1 MYQQVVVEV
10 EDNVLLLRQVV
21 KMVDLAEALD
31 QTIIIQ
37 QDVETLLQQL
47 LHKEIMGVTQLLTL
61 MLVMEAAEVEQM
73 QQELIHQDLQL
84 QAEQDLQVL

>member
-84 QAEQDLQVL
+84 QAEQDIQVL

>member
-1 MYQQVVVEV
+1 
-10 EDNVLLLRQVV
+10 
-21 KMVDLAEALD
+21 
-31 QTIIIQ
+31 
-37 QDVETLLQQL
+37 VETLLQQL